1 MPLRSLLLQP
11 RWLVAS
17 TIIVVATVTFATLGR
32 WQLQRLDDVRAQNAV
47 VAERFGQPPLAFED
61 VADVSAGDEDRLE
74 ALEYRALV
82 VSGTYLP
89 EEEVLQR
96 SRAHNGQNGYH
107 VLTPLVRDDGRAV
120 LVRRGWVP
128 YSLDEPPVAPAAP
141 PAGEV
146 TVSGF
151 LQRSEEQRGFGPTDP
166 AEGELS
172 RVFRADVTRLDQQM
186 EPALF
191 PMVVALETQEPPQ
204 QGRLPIPTSRPELDE
219 ANHLSYALQWFS
231 FAAIAAIGYG
241 AVLWK
246 RTRDEEEVGP
256 DRARDDA
263 RPEVTRRS

>member
-1 MPLRSLLLQP
+1 M
-11 RWLVAS
+11 AS

-32 WQLQRLDDVRAQNAV
+32 WQLQRLDEVRAQNAV
-47 VAERFGQPPLAFED
+47 VAERFDRPPLAFPEIAD
-61 VADVSAGDEDRLE
+61 VAAGEEDRLE
-74 ALEYRALV
+74 ALEYRAVV

-96 SRAHNGQNGYH
+96 SRAHQGQNGYH
-107 VLTPLVRDDGRAV
+107 VLTPLVRDDGTAV

-128 YSLDEPPVAPAAP
+128 YALDEPPVEAAAP

-166 AEGELS
+166 AEGELT
-172 RVFRADVTRLDQQM
+172 RVFRADVARLDEQVG
-186 EPALF
+186 PTLF
-191 PMVVALETQEPPQ
+191 PLVVALETQEPPQ
-204 QGRLPIPTSRPELDE
+204 DGRLPIPTSRPELDE

-231 FAAIAAIGYG
+231 FAAIAAIGYA

-246 RTRDEEEVGP
+246 RSRDEEEVGP
-256 DRARDDA
+256 DRPREDA
-263 RPEVTRRS
+263 RPEVTRRA